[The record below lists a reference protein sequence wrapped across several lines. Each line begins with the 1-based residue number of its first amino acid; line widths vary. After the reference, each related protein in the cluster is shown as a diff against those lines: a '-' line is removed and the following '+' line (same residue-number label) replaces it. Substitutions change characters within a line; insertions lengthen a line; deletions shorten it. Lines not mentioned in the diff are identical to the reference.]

1 MASAGS
7 WRSLLRPQAAAAA
20 AAAPLPQIRAIL
32 PSASK
37 SSFSTTSS
45 LNKVIARAKKQD
57 SREQK
62 TTKDVVK
69 KRKKANQPSVARK
82 PGPGERKA
90 YRKRI
95 QLSNNSA
102 LEVKGLGALEP
113 WTLADPESSCKM
125 FALPDSVVD
134 QLRALEAFKAT
145 QSWNLFRK
153 PHVLVRKEVARFVAD
168 IEAAK
173 DKKEALRAVL
183 VGSKLSGK
191 SMTVLQALAHA
202 LLNEWVVIH
211 LPEGQDLTNG
221 NTEYSPVNPD
231 GNLIKFAQPNYTMR
245 LMQNIYKVNKALFDA
260 IELQK
265 DHSRTTAL
273 VTGGRKV
280 TLGDLML
287 SLKENDFAWPTFAAM
302 WEELTLPGRPPIM
315 FTLDGLSH
323 VNKLSAYRDPS
334 FKPVHS
340 HDLTLIGTFFDALS
354 GKTKLPNGGAIIAA
368 NSESNVQRHPSQDL
382 AISQIEAR
390 QAGAE
395 APAPDPYERGYDDRV
410 HSALR
415 NARVL
420 RLEGVD
426 QEESRALMNYWAASG
441 MMRKTVDNATVAQNW
456 TLGGHG
462 IVGEMERGAL
472 MTMRM

>member
-1 MASAGS
+1 M
-7 WRSLLRPQAAAAA
+7 RPQAAAAA
-20 AAAPLPQIRAIL
+20 AAATAAPLPQIRAIL

-37 SSFSTTSS
+37 SPFSTTSS

-69 KRKKANQPSVARK
+69 KRKKVNQPSVARK

-125 FALPDSVVD
+125 FALPDAVVD

-211 LPEGQDLTNG
+211 LPEGMTVHNIPPQDARECAKMKRKHVKVLTN
-221 NTEYSPVNPD
+221 E
-231 GNLIKFAQPNYTMR
+231 
-245 LMQNIYKVNKALFDA
+245 
-260 IELQK
+260 
-265 DHSRTTAL
+265 
-273 VTGGRKV
+273 
-280 TLGDLML
+280 
-287 SLKENDFAWPTFAAM
+287 
-302 WEELTLPGRPPIM
+302 
-315 FTLDGLSH
+315 
-323 VNKLSAYRDPS
+323 
-334 FKPVHS
+334 
-340 HDLTLIGTFFDALS
+340 
-354 GKTKLPNGGAIIAA
+354 
-368 NSESNVQRHPSQDL
+368 
-382 AISQIEAR
+382 
-390 QAGAE
+390 
-395 APAPDPYERGYDDRV
+395 
-410 HSALR
+410 
-415 NARVL
+415 
-420 RLEGVD
+420 
-426 QEESRALMNYWAASG
+426 
-441 MMRKTVDNATVAQNW
+441 
-456 TLGGHG
+456 
-462 IVGEMERGAL
+462 
-472 MTMRM
+472 